1 MANTWKGS
9 NDGDVVRAMLDAFH
23 NKATFLKTVDRQH
36 DKDFGVA
43 GRKNSGSI
51 LIKSPSEYTVGTSAV
66 VAVQDLTET
75 IQTMTVATRANIA
88 VKISSYERTMSL
100 DDFTAEVANP
110 AMARLAAHVES
121 TILSDIYKYVW
132 NLTGASTMATTP
144 ATLGCIAN
152 AGARLT
158 YNCAPPDDRHLL
170 LDPAAMAGVV
180 GSVAAYFH
188 KASEVE
194 RAFAKGYIGEAQ
206 GFKFWESA
214 LVPSHTNGTRTDVT
228 PVCTIGGTVTV
239 PTGGIV
245 TDSATITMTAFPDGL
260 TYEAGDVFTIADVY
274 AVNPETKARL
284 PHLMQFTVKTD
295 ETETG
300 SGDMSPDVYPTPVA
314 TGARQNIEI
323 ASIGAK
329 LVLNLTAGG
338 SGAASAV
345 YAQNLAYHRDAFT
358 VAFAS
363 LPMPYGDAGKQA
375 VMDNVSMRMWQFSD
389 GVNDTHTTRFDVLYG
404 WLAQRPQWACRVRG

>member
-1 MANTWKGS
+1 MANTFKTRS
-9 NDGDVVRAMLDAFH
+9 DGDIVRLMLNAFH
-23 NKATFLKTVDRQH
+23 NKSTFLKTVDRQH

-43 GRKNSGSI
+43 GRKNAGSI
-51 LIKSPSEYTVGTSAV
+51 LIKSPSQYTVGTTAV
-66 VAVQDLTET
+66 VAVQDET
-75 IQTMTVATRANIA
+75 QTAQTLTVATRRNIA
-88 VKISSYERTMSL
+88 VKLTSYERLMNE
-100 DDFTAEVANP
+100 DDFNKEVAEP
-110 AMARLAAHVES
+110 AMARLAAEVEY
-121 TILSDIYKYVW
+121 TVLNDIYKYVW

-144 ATLGCIAN
+144 AGLPCIMN

-158 YNCAPPDDRHLL
+158 YNCAPSDDRHLL

-180 GSVAAYFH
+180 GGVNAYFH
-188 KASEVE
+188 KASEIE
-194 RAFAKGYIGEAQ
+194 RAFSKGYIGEAA

-214 LVPSHTNGTRTDVT
+214 MVPSHTNGTRTDAT
-228 PVCTIGGTVTV
+228 PIVTIGGTVTV

-245 TDSATITMTAFPDGL
+245 TDSATITMTAFPDQL
-260 TYEAGDVFTIADVY
+260 TYCAGDVFTIADVY

-284 PHLMQFTVKTD
+284 PHLMQFVVKTA

-314 TGARQNIEI
+314 TGARQNIDI
-323 ASIGAK
+323 ASTGAK
-329 LVLNLTAGG
+329 TVLNLTAGG
-338 SGAASAV
+338 SGAASTA

-363 LPMPYGDAGKQA
+363 LPMPYGDVGKQA

-389 GVNDTHTTRFDVLYG
+389 GINDTHTTRFDVLFGY
-404 WLAQRPQWACRVRG
+404 LAQRPEWAVRVRG